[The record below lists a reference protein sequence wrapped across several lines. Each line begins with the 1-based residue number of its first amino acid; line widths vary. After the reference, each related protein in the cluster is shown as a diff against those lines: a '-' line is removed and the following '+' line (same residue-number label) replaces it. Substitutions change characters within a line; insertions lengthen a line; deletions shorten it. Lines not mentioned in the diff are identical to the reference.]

1 MSCFNIVR
9 IFIPCVFLWQ
19 EKNNCQQ
26 NFTWGNVFFVSLPWL
41 RIFSGIP
48 MKMWTESSLWDPL
61 KLQPCK
67 HSSFN
72 IVTVQY
78 GHLCSFLLS
87 VKNSSLEMLWI
98 EQRETTWDFFQW
110 SSHQAKGG
118 QQLLPGSS
126 WDFPQKKKMLDILK
140 ANKYDIIVFHSVL

>member
-1 MSCFNIVR
+1 MFRTKVFCKMGYYEKCHVSILSGFLSLVFSSDKKKIIVNR
-9 IFIPCVFLWQ
+9 ISLEEMF
-19 EKNNCQQ
+19 
-26 NFTWGNVFFVSLPWL
+26 FFVSLPWL

-67 HSSFN
+67 HSSFS

-98 EQRETTWDFFQW
+98 EQRETTWDFFKW
-110 SSHQAKGG
+110 SSHQDKGG

-126 WDFPQKKKMLDILK
+126 WDFPQKKKC
-140 ANKYDIIVFHSVL
+140 